1 MNMLVGSL
9 TFLPLLMAAFAHFI
23 WAFGF
28 TWPIRDEAL
37 LVRTVVGT
45 PGATRMPNRLLT
57 FVIALCIL
65 AAGIVALSIADHDSG
80 GVLWTIIGALL
91 ALLFLGRGIVG
102 YTPRW
107 RAVHSTEPFASLD
120 RKTYSPVCMWIGAG
134 FAILVIMRLL

>member
-9 TFLPLLMAAFAHFI
+9 TFLPLLMAALAHLL

-45 PGATRMPNRLLT
+45 PGATKMPNRLLT
-57 FVIALCIL
+57 FVIALWIF

-80 GVLWTIIGALL
+80 GILWTIIGAVL
-91 ALLFLGRGIVG
+91 ALIFLGRGVAG
-102 YTPRW
+102 YTPQW
-107 RAVHSTEPFASLD
+107 RASHAAEPFAALD
-120 RKTYSPVCMWIGAG
+120 RKFYSPLCLWIGVG
-134 FAILVIMRLL
+134 FALLVLMRLI